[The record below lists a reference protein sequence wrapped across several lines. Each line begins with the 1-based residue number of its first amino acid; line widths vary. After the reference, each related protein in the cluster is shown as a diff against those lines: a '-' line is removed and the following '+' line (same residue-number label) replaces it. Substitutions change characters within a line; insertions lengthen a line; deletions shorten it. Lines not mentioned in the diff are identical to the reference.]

1 MKHYPTISP
10 ALRKSYITLSRTS
23 QILKPGIVFLAVLI
37 LLLSSGAGIGAAV
50 VILWKGSLQPNPTIV
65 SASQGFMAI
74 AVSAPNS
81 SHIGGEI
88 D

>member
-1 MKHYPTISP
+1 MKNYPAISP
-10 ALRKSYITLSRTS
+10 ALPKSYITPSRTS
-23 QILKPGIVFLAVLI
+23 QLLKPGIVLFAVLI
-37 LLLSSGAGIGAAV
+37 LLLSSGGGIGAAV
-50 VILWKGSLQPNPTIV
+50 VIFWKGSLQPNPTIV
-65 SASQGFMAI
+65 SASQGFMTI